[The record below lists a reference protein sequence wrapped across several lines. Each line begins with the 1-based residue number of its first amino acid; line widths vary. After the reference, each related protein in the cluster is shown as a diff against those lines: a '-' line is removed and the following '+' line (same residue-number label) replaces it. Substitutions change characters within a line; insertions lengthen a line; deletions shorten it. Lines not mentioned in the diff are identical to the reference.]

1 MGTETSNEFGEKTTI
16 SAPFNP
22 NMKAK
27 VPKGNRQRRRA
38 SNTQPIVK
46 AVISRISVIPR
57 FGELLVSIIGQGVI
71 NGEAYAVK
79 KVNSE
84 KVKVSERMAGPSCRQ
99 DVVPPDLRH
108 AARNGPL
115 SARPIPSARPRWVGL
130 RSASVLRSTKNS
142 RQKEES
148 RRQKAKGSRQ

>member
-1 MGTETSNEFGEKTTI
+1 MRYTISAARPPSNAVGTETSNEVGEKATI

-46 AVISRISVIPR
+46 AVFSRISVIPR

-71 NGEAYAVK
+71 NGGGSQLR
-79 KVNSE
+79 KVTRG
-84 KVKVSERMAGPSCRQ
+84 K
-99 DVVPPDLRH
+99 
-108 AARNGPL
+108 
-115 SARPIPSARPRWVGL
+115 
-130 RSASVLRSTKNS
+130 
-142 RQKEES
+142 
-148 RRQKAKGSRQ
+148 